1 MVLSTSVLM
10 EEFVSTSISDPD
22 NLTLIIQDSQDQ
34 VVDKLTKNILI
45 SDIVH
50 SSFPNHLGFLT
61 IAAYNSLAEIS
72 GRTQLKKIVLLI

>member
-50 SSFPNHLGFLT
+50 KSFYL
-61 IAAYNSLAEIS
+61 
-72 GRTQLKKIVLLI
+72 